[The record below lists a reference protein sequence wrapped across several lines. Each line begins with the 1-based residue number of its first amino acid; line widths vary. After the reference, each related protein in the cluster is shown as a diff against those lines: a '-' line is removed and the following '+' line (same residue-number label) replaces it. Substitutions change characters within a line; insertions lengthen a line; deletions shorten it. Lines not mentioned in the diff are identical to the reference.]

1 MTSFHK
7 LCCLYYYH
15 WFFNS
20 YLHPLFLDYFNN
32 IDASLL
38 LNCLLYLKHI
48 QPPLVDSLFKIY
60 IYIYIFDSV
69 PSSSLNFSNS
79 TFTKSM
85 LLILAFKFH
94 QQAFLIYL
102 SDITSLPCCILY
114 QTGFSQSLMHL
125 NRIYQIWYI
134 FHPSGHLL
142 NHIYWTYLCLYVC
155 CSKYLIFYSPLSS
168 VKLLHIYQDL
178 SHIGPFIR
186 PLYKFSFGYP
196 TDNNIFSLWIPIAFY
211 AFWLYYTLI
220 LR

>member
-7 LCCLYYYH
+7 LYCLYYYH

-48 QPPLVDSLFKIY
+48 QPLLVDSLFKKKKNIY

-85 LLILAFKFH
+85 APHFGIQISSASILNLPIWHYFSTMLH
-94 QQAFLIYL
+94 
-102 SDITSLPCCILY
+102 SLP
-114 QTGFSQSLMHL
+114 
-125 NRIYQIWYI
+125 NWI
-134 FHPSGHLL
+134 FPES
-142 NHIYWTYLCLYVC
+142 NA
-155 CSKYLIFYSPLSS
+155 P
-168 VKLLHIYQDL
+168 
-178 SHIGPFIR
+178 
-186 PLYKFSFGYP
+186 
-196 TDNNIFSLWIPIAFY
+196 
-211 AFWLYYTLI
+211 
-220 LR
+220 